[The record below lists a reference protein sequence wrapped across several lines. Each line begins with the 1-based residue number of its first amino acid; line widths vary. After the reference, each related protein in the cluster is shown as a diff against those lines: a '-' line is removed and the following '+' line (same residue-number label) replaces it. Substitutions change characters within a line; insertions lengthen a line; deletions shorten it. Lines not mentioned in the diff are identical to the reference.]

1 MNDKK
6 KYKEDLIFILK
17 KLEVKHE
24 IINPNSSQ
32 SNEKAKWLNWILKEY
47 IKVMLYQ
54 MNILKFF
61 WIETIIIAIYILNH
75 LSNDIINNIS
85 YKL

>member
-1 MNDKK
+1 MKNEKEYKK
-6 KYKEDLIFILK
+6 DLILILK
-17 KLEVKHE
+17 KLEVKYE

-61 WIETIIIAIYILNH
+61 WVEVIIIAIYILNH
-75 LSNDIINNIS
+75 LLNNIINNIS
-85 YKL
+85 YEL